1 MNWLPVRIAFR
12 HLASRKSH
20 TAVGVISI
28 VAICAVAVTTMAML
42 CVLSVFNGFRGL
54 VDSKLS
60 MLEPDIKISAAR
72 GYSIGN
78 ADSLA
83 RIIEHVHGIAAIAPT
98 VTDNALALYANRQI
112 PVTLKGIP
120 DNYGEIT
127 DLPRL
132 VQKGGTYRLTSGDDN
147 FCIMSIGA
155 ASALGAM
162 PGGERTCSFYAPR
175 RIGAIN
181 IANPASAFRKVPA
194 FVAGVFE
201 IKQGEYDQNHVYV
214 SLDAAQRLF
223 GCIGEATALEVK
235 LADGANE
242 QETMSAL
249 REKLGP
255 DYKVENRLMQ
265 HALSL
270 RMINIEKWIAFLLLG
285 LILIVASF
293 NVISTLAILIMEKQS
308 NISTLRA
315 LGADN
320 RTTDSIFVVEGWLV
334 SLIGALAGI
343 ALGVVLC
350 LLQIHFGLVRLSAD
364 TSNLIVDA
372 YPVAISATDMLAIFA
387 IVAVVGL
394 AASLATVRAM
404 RGYMRK
410 AANRM

>member
-1 MNWLPVRIAFR
+1 
-12 HLASRKSH
+12 
-20 TAVGVISI
+20 
-28 VAICAVAVTTMAML
+28 
-42 CVLSVFNGFRGL
+42 
-54 VDSKLS
+54 
-60 MLEPDIKISAAR
+60 
-72 GYSIGN
+72 
-78 ADSLA
+78 
-83 RIIEHVHGIAAIAPT
+83 
-98 VTDNALALYANRQI
+98 
-112 PVTLKGIP
+112 
-120 DNYGEIT
+120 
-127 DLPRL
+127 
-132 VQKGGTYRLTSGDDN
+132 
-147 FCIMSIGA
+147 
-155 ASALGAM
+155 
-162 PGGERTCSFYAPR
+162 
-175 RIGAIN
+175 
-181 IANPASAFRKVPA
+181 
-194 FVAGVFE
+194 
-201 IKQGEYDQNHVYV
+201 
-214 SLDAAQRLF
+214 
-223 GCIGEATALEVK
+223 
-235 LADGANE
+235 
-242 QETMSAL
+242 
-249 REKLGP
+249 
-255 DYKVENRLMQ
+255 MQ

-350 LLQIHFGLVRLSAD
+350 LLQIHFSLVRLSAD